1 MLKLVLCVAFI
12 NSLKTDDVFVQRKAI
27 GSLAPNTAPFIKS
40 VDTFTNQHQAD
51 WYCHQRN
58 AVCANTCR
66 ECKCNNFT
74 TFFSFD
80 EGCKTYEEVHT
91 ILNGSN
97 CFDYLAKEWNF
108 TRYIPSM
115 GNSTSECGS
124 FHTFK
129 GTDEVEMCN
138 IRHGHSYAVDPVSGK
153 QRINATSYYTI
164 ELPYEFSPCL
174 KCQQDKNC
182 GINHLAGSLIYLA
195 LDCRLLENSKYS
207 SRCFIFKLSGNNVI
221 EGAARKTTFQPTTAA
236 ITKRHTTVFVPQQE
250 KENNQKIII
259 AVVVIVVIIV
269 LLIVIVY
276 LIRRRRKQPRT
287 TQAKELKEADEHIY
301 AETGNPTYE
310 ETNIKP
316 ADVPSSKQNV
326 YAYASLDHGKPASK
340 NKEAT
345 SIYYKPSTVAV
356 SGMPNRESEN
366 TLYITDQQPPEHIYD
381 QYDVAQVKKE
391 QAKKP
396 EYATVYCENDQKNE
410 IKTPLLDEGGN
421 IAGKSDTNKRLGY
434 DEVGSII
441 NSDEK

>member
-1 MLKLVLCVAFI
+1 MHLHFLGKEKMWKLVLCVAFI
-12 NSLKTDDVFVQRKAI
+12 NSLKTDDLFVQRKAI

-40 VDTFTNQHQAD
+40 VDTFTNEYQAD

-58 AVCANTCR
+58 AVCVNTCR

-74 TFFSFD
+74 TFFSFN

-91 ILNGSN
+91 LLNGSK
-97 CFDYLAKEWNF
+97 CFDYLAKTWNF

-124 FHTFK
+124 FHAFK
-129 GTDEVEMCN
+129 GTDEVETCN
-138 IRHGHSYAVDPVSGK
+138 IRQGDSYAVD
-153 QRINATSYYTI
+153 
-164 ELPYEFSPCL
+164 L
-174 KCQQDKNC
+174 CQQGKNC
-182 GINHLAGSLIYLA
+182 GINYLAGSLIYLA
-195 LDCRLLENSKYS
+195 LDCRLLKNREYS
-207 SRCFIFKLSGNNVI
+207 SRCFIFKLSGKNVI
-221 EGAARKTTFQPTTAA
+221 EGAGRKTTFQPTSAATAA
-236 ITKRHTTVFVPQQE
+236 TTRHTTVFVPQQE
-250 KENNQKIII
+250 KENNKKIII
-259 AVVVIVVIIV
+259 GVVVVVVIVVIIV

-287 TQAKELKEADEHIY
+287 TQAKQLKEADEHIY

-326 YAYASLDHGKPASK
+326 YAYASLDHGKPAST

-345 SIYYKPSTVAV
+345 SIYYKPSTDVV
-356 SGMPNRESEN
+356 TGMPNRESEN
-366 TLYITDQQPPEHIYD
+366 NLYTTDQQPPEHIYD
-381 QYDVAQVKKE
+381 QYDVAQVKQD
-391 QAKKP
+391 QAKKS

-410 IKTPLLDEGGN
+410 IETPLLDKD
-421 IAGKSDTNKRLGY
+421 AGKADTNKRLGY